1 MLVDASNGSVKLSDF
16 GTAVQLTDTRNHK
29 RDTFVGSPYWMAP
42 EVISRSQYDAKA
54 DIWSLGITAIEMAHG
69 EPPYYKVN
77 PMRVLFIIPKAD
89 PPRLHASPQG
99 TTSSSSTTSTSNGGG
114 GGGGGGG
121 GSGGFDETRYV
132 LVFED
137 DHRGW
142 LWMELLADA
151 TGAGSATAATTT
163 TTTTENAPPVFFVQA
178 AALSLL
184 LERE

>member
-1 MLVDASNGSVKLSDF
+1 MLDLAVWDDRTGAVLWAASSPVMLRPRGASVAAAV
-16 GTAVQLTDTRNHK
+16 TAA
-29 RDTFVGSPYWMAP
+29 GW
-42 EVISRSQYDAKA
+42 
-54 DIWSLGITAIEMAHG
+54 
-69 EPPYYKVN
+69 
-77 PMRVLFIIPKAD
+77 
-89 PPRLHASPQG
+89 
-99 TTSSSSTTSTSNGGG
+99 G